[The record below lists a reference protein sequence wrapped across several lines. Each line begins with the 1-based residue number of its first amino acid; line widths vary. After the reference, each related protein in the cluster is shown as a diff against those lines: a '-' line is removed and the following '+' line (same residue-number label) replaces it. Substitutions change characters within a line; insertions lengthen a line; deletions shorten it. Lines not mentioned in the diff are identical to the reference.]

1 MPARSGRGR
10 RGRAG
15 EGEATR
21 ESLWAAGRTG
31 SREGGSQG
39 RAEGLGGPL
48 AGRGGCRVSSPAG
61 LARPGARSLRRC
73 AHPAPARVSR
83 LQLGQARSP
92 AAAAPAP
99 NARRPPG
106 SPFFLPSPSSPLASP
121 SPLLSRCWG
130 FVFFV
135 VILCFR
141 GFVPQPE
148 LMGVHYH
155 APLL

>member
-1 MPARSGRGR
+1 MTRHVDVSDAQARAAPPSLSECRPGRGGGEEGGRGR

-31 SREGGSQG
+31 SRGGGSQG
-39 RAEGLGGPL
+39 LAEGLGGPL
-48 AGRGGCRVSSPAG
+48 EGRHGCRVPSSAG
-61 LARPGARSLRRC
+61 LARPGARSHRRS
-73 AHPAPARVSR
+73 AHPASARVSR

-121 SPLLSRCWG
+121 SPLL
-130 FVFFV
+130 FT
-135 VILCFR
+135 
-141 GFVPQPE
+141 
-148 LMGVHYH
+148 
-155 APLL
+155 